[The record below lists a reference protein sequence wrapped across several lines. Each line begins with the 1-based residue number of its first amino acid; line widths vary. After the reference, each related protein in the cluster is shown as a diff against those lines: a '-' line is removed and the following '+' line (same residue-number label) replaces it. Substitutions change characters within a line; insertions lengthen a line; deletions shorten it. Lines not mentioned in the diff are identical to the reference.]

1 MMTQYRI
8 DVPPDEGEWEMS
20 NVPDWDQEF
29 RMEVSESEDE
39 RRTESNSSSGEEIAE
54 IFKGTSI
61 GTQEEQVNEKIY
73 RKQARVKDQTD

>member
-1 MMTQYRI
+1 
-8 DVPPDEGEWEMS
+8 
-20 NVPDWDQEF
+20 
-29 RMEVSESEDE
+29 MEVSESEDE